1 MLVWEWHL
9 LYHQC
14 NIMTNKTILNE
25 GLDYHDLDG
34 QMVPTVTVDEYE
46 AHMGTNSEIVTLA
59 FTVKSQAAGNDLA
72 DWFER
77 GYDWVLDAQVSEG
90 EIRPGK
96 YLVFVEMNRR
106 SSVPKRIIEL
116 LDDLETL
123 TDMPVKDWTV
133 MVDEEEYAPEEEIL
147 KQVMTISPH
156 DYRETEE
163 VDKEETEEEIN
174 EMRERAG
181 LEVKAI
187 HTGKQD
193 ADIKAFKAMAGL

>member
-1 MLVWEWHL
+1 
-9 LYHQC
+9 
-14 NIMTNKTILNE
+14 MTNKTILNE
-25 GLDYHDLDG
+25 SLDYHDLEG
-34 QMVPTVTVDEYE
+34 QMLPVVSVDEYA
-46 AHMGTNSEIVTLA
+46 AHMGKDSEIVTLA
-59 FTVKSQAAGNDLA
+59 FTIKSEAAGNDLV

-90 EIRPGK
+90 EIKPGQ

-106 SSVPKRIIEL
+106 TSVPKRIIEL

-123 TDMPVKDWTV
+123 TALPVKDWTIV
-133 MVDEEEYAPEEEIL
+133 VDDEEYSPEEDVL
-147 KQVMTISPH
+147 KQVITISPH

-163 VDKEETEEEIN
+163 VEEEEIN

-187 HTGKQD
+187 HADKQD
-193 ADIKAFKAMAGL
+193 ADIRAFKSMAGL

>member
-1 MLVWEWHL
+1 
-9 LYHQC
+9 
-14 NIMTNKTILNE
+14 MTNKTILNE
-25 GLDYHDLDG
+25 GLDYHDLEG
-34 QMVPTVTVDEYE
+34 QMIPTVTVDEYA
-46 AHMGTNSEIVTLA
+46 AHMGNDSEIVTLA
-59 FTVKSQAAGNDLA
+59 FTIKSEAAGNDLV

-77 GYDWVLDAQVSEG
+77 GYDFVLDAQVSEG
-90 EIRPGK
+90 EVKPGQ

-123 TDMPVKDWTV
+123 TAIPVKDWTIIV
-133 MVDEEEYAPEEEIL
+133 NEEEYSPEEDVL
-147 KQVMTISPH
+147 KQVITISPH

-163 VDKEETEEEIN
+163 VEEEEIN

-187 HTGKQD
+187 HADKQD
-193 ADIKAFKAMAGL
+193 AEIKAFKSMAGL

>member
-1 MLVWEWHL
+1 
-9 LYHQC
+9 
-14 NIMTNKTILNE
+14 MTNKTILNE
-25 GLDYHDLDG
+25 SLDYHDLEG
-34 QMVPTVTVDEYE
+34 QMLPVVSVDEYA
-46 AHMGTNSEIVTLA
+46 AHMGKDSEIVTLA
-59 FTVKSQAAGNDLA
+59 FTIKSEAAGNDLV

-90 EIRPGK
+90 EVKPGQ

-106 SSVPKRIIEL
+106 TSVPKRIIEL

-123 TDMPVKDWTV
+123 TALPVKDWTII
-133 MVDEEEYAPEEEIL
+133 VDEEEYSPEEDVL
-147 KQVMTISPH
+147 KQVITISPH

-163 VDKEETEEEIN
+163 VEEEEIN

-187 HTGKQD
+187 HADKQD
-193 ADIKAFKAMAGL
+193 ADIRAFKSMAGL